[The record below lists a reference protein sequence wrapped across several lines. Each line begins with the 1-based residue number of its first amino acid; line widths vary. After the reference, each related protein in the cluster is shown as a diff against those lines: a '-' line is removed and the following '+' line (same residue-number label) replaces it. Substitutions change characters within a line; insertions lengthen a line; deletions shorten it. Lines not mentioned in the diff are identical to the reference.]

1 VYQTNESDIATVD
14 ADGCVTTGSK
24 PGLVAVMARFGEK
37 IETFQA
43 ALPFVRDTE
52 HALVVAEKLNALEQT
67 LGDAAIDRLLLQQWR
82 RLGIVPSGLADDT
95 AFLRRVS
102 IDICGTLPTVDEINA
117 YVSENRPDKRQRL
130 IDRLLD
136 RSEYASYFSL
146 KWGDILQNRGAGY
159 STSQQRAGTTLFSAW
174 IRDSIANNKPY
185 DQFVSEILTASG
197 SQSEN
202 PPTLWYRTVRKSPE
216 YVESVA
222 QAFLGVR
229 IQCAQCPSDRTRGQ
243 RADGQTR

>member
-1 VYQTNESDIATVD
+1 MPHGGGKRLDAGSDDYQILLQWIREGASPPRSDDPQLERIELTPAEQILSPDTKLQLTVRAWFSDGTSRDVTRQSVYQTNEPDIATVD

-117 YVSENRPDKRQRL
+117 YVSDNRPDKRQRL
-130 IDRLLD
+130 IDRL
-136 RSEYASYFSL
+136 
-146 KWGDILQNRGAGY
+146 
-159 STSQQRAGTTLFSAW
+159 
-174 IRDSIANNKPY
+174 
-185 DQFVSEILTASG
+185 
-197 SQSEN
+197 
-202 PPTLWYRTVRKSPE
+202 
-216 YVESVA
+216 
-222 QAFLGVR
+222 
-229 IQCAQCPSDRTRGQ
+229 
-243 RADGQTR
+243 